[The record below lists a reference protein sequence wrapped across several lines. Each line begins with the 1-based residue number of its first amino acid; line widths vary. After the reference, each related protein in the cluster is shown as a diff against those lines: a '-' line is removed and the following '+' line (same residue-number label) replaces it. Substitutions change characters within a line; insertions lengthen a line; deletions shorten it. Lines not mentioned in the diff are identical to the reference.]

1 MILSCKRL
9 SYNGNPFCLVKC
21 AVNYYIHE
29 KHTTSKITCVTYDK
43 LKSSTV
49 HFTCKTKYF
58 LGFFHGDNFLSMSG
72 LPLRY
77 VMLLKIVMS
86 DKDSE

>member
-1 MILSCKRL
+1 MQGSFLQWQSFLFAKK
-9 SYNGNPFCLVKC
+9 S

-29 KHTTSKITCVTYDK
+29 KNTITKITCATDDK
-43 LKSSTV
+43 LKSSIV

-77 VMLLKIVMS
+77 VMLLK
-86 DKDSE
+86 DGND